1 MKLKGNVAL
10 VTGAGAGI
18 GKNIAT
24 LFAEQ
29 GATVLIN
36 DVDADKIDQVVQ
48 ELKQKGFQAFS
59 CLFDVTDRGSIN
71 DALAKATKFSGP
83 VDILVNNAGISPKKN
98 GQKIPLKNMPYDEW
112 LRVVD
117 VNLNGVFNCCQAV
130 IPEMVKNKKG
140 KIINISSASARVYTA
155 FTGAHYIT
163 TKAAVIG
170 LTHALAGELAEYGIN
185 VNAIAPGRVWT
196 EMAAKVPK
204 KVNDDFLQTIPMK
217 KFASTEDIAK
227 AALFLASED
236 ACYITGTTLDVNGG
250 FFMN

>member
-1 MKLKGNVAL
+1 MRLKGMVAL
-10 VTGAGAGI
+10 VTGSGRGI
-18 GKNIAT
+18 GKSIAT
-24 LFAEQ
+24 LFAQE
-29 GATVLIN
+29 GATVLVN
-36 DVDADKIDQVVQ
+36 DVDADKVKQVLE
-48 ELKQKGFQAFS
+48 ELKEKGYQAYG
-59 CLFDVTDRGSIN
+59 CPFDVTDRAAIN
-71 DALAKATKFSGP
+71 DALNKVVDLSGH

-98 GQKIPLKNMPYDEW
+98 GQKIPLKDMSYEEW
-112 LRVVD
+112 TWVVD

-130 IPEMVKNKKG
+130 IPGMIKNKRG

-196 EMAAKVPK
+196 EMAAKVPQ
-204 KVNDDFLQTIPMK
+204 KVNDDFLQAIPLK

-227 AALFLASED
+227 SALFLASEESS
-236 ACYITGTTLDVNGG
+236 YITGTTLDVNGG